1 VKVLQSDRLFLRT
14 VSIDDASFYVHLVN
28 QPSFKQFIG
37 DKGVYTE
44 EQARKVLSGG
54 IIEQQERLGYSMY
67 MVQRKSDMA
76 PLGMCGLIKRDAF
89 DDVDIGCAFLPQY
102 WGLDYPFEA
111 GAAVME
117 HAHDVIDLQRIIAL
131 VAPGN
136 RSSVHLVGRL
146 GFRLERE
153 AELLGKPVNLYA
165 YCFGDVRPVVG
176 VA

>member
-1 VKVLQSDRLFLRT
+1 MKVSESNRIFLRT
-14 VSIDDASFYVHLVN
+14 ISIEDASFYLHLVN

-44 EQARKVLSGG
+44 EQARTALSGG

-102 WGLDYPFEA
+102 WGRDYPFEA
-111 GAAVME
+111 GAATME
-117 HAHDVIDLQRIIAL
+117 HARDVIGLRRIVAL

-136 RSSVHLVGRL
+136 RGSVHLVDRL

-165 YCFGDVRPVVG
+165 CCLDGVRPVVG
-176 VA
+176 AT